1 MSHEYRVDQIQ
12 RFRVW
17 QGRFFSLFFLST
29 VAVGQP
35 LEEPLEEPSAK
46 DRPVPQIVE
55 SLTGAHH
62 LYMAGKYEEAMAA
75 YRLLAGDPT
84 DTPAGRVPAEL
95 GIARCYFRTGE
106 YAKASE
112 FLHLMDAA
120 KNAEWHYLSGLL
132 FQVAGAYDKVLFHA
146 RQAAKLDPR
155 HAQARL
161 LLAQMLETAGRPG
174 EALQAYHWFDQQLL
188 SQPELPRDA
197 EWVTAT
203 AIGFLRYSVITQTNV
218 VSRTKHVLHEMLQ
231 TAYERIDRTS
241 WPARIAAADLLREK
255 YNNDSDDG
263 CLADY
268 RAALRINANL
278 CEAHVGLGEVALQDW
293 KFEVVEV
300 HATAALDTNPNFP
313 PAIHLL
319 AKNHILERRYDE
331 AAEKCRRAL
340 EINPNDLVALSLK
353 AAAAACRFDDKEVA
367 GLERRVSAINPRCA
381 VFHQILG
388 DALSGIR
395 QYAASELR
403 FQKAIEF
410 DPTNAN
416 VHTELGM
423 MYMQW
428 GLEEKARDVLDVA
441 WELDPFNRRTKFTL
455 DLLDSLQRFA
465 SHETEHFI
473 IRFDPQKDPEIGPF
487 VANYM
492 ESIYEEVTGDFD
504 TTLIDKTLI
513 EIFPTQRS
521 FAVRIT
527 GKPWIPTV
535 GACSGRIIA
544 LASPRADPAL
554 KGPFDLARV
563 LKHEFAHTVTLA
575 ATKNRIPHWFT
586 EGLAVLT
593 ENAERSFR
601 WWVLIAEAVRRE
613 ELFTIESIN
622 WGFMRPRKPTDRQ
635 LAYAQSE
642 MICEYLIERF
652 GYDVLSKM
660 IVWYRDGF
668 TNEEVIRLKL
678 GVETADFDRDVQRW
692 IREEVAKLGFDL
704 TPPEE
709 VASIRTQI
717 EKDGETASL
726 LGRLA
731 KAAWDADDG
740 ESAFAAAQRALEA
753 DENEPRGLDVAARVY
768 GELLEGQVTD
778 AERSAYEEKLLP
790 ILQRL
795 RKVDPDGWTAPKLS
809 SRISLVREDWDQAV
823 EALTLLQRLCPIDP
837 ESWKGL
843 AGIYLERGD
852 DDLAVVQLLELARN
866 NVSDADV
873 PAQIAKIY
881 VRKNRLRDSIY
892 WYRRSL
898 FIAPFHVP
906 YRRALG
912 DVYMQVG
919 DTAAALRE
927 YIMLTKT
934 EPMRGAHFERAA
946 IAAHKLGDDEAARSF
961 ASKAVKLDPDSD
973 VQSLLGP

>member
-1 MSHEYRVDQIQ
+1 MSHRTGIDQI
-12 RFRVW
+12 RPWRVL
-17 QGRFFSLFFLST
+17 QGGLLGVLFLCP
-29 VAVGQP
+29 VVVGQP
-35 LEEPLEEPSAK
+35 PDEPSAEDNPAPK
-46 DRPVPQIVE
+46 TVD
-55 SLTGAHH
+55 SLAGAHQ
-62 LYMAGKYEEAMAA
+62 LYVAGEYEDAMGA
-75 YRLLAGDPT
+75 YRLLAGDPLAN
-84 DTPAGRVPAEL
+84 PAQKVRAEL
-95 GIARCYFRTGE
+95 GIVRCHLRTGE
-106 YAKASE
+106 YDQAAE
-112 FLHLMDAA
+112 FLHSMDAA
-120 KNAEWHYLSGLL
+120 ENAEWHYLSALL
-132 FQVAGAYDKVLFHA
+132 FQITGAYEKVLLHA
-146 RQAAKLDPR
+146 RQAANLDAR

-161 LLAQMLETAGRPG
+161 LFAQMLETTGKHA
-174 EALQAYHWFDQQLL
+174 EALKAYHWFERQLL
-188 SQPELPRDA
+188 SRADLPRDA

-203 AIGFLRYSVITQTNV
+203 ALGLLRYSVLTQANV

-255 YNNDSDDG
+255 FNNDPEDG

-268 RAALRINANL
+268 RAALRINPNL
-278 CEAHVGLGEVALQDW
+278 CEAHVGLGEIALQDW
-293 KFEVVEV
+293 EFEDVET

-319 AKNHILERRYDE
+319 AKNHILERKYDM
-331 AAEKCRRAL
+331 ASEKCRRAL

-367 GLERRVSAINPRCA
+367 ILERRISEINPRCA

-395 QYAASELR
+395 QYAASEAR
-403 FQKAIEF
+403 YKKAIEF

-465 SHETEHFI
+465 RHETEHFI
-473 IRFDPQKDPEIGPF
+473 IRFDPQKDPGIGPF

-544 LASPRADPAL
+544 LASPRPDPAL
-554 KGPFDLARV
+554 MGPFDLSRV
-563 LKHEFAHTVTLA
+563 LKHEFTHTVTLA

-586 EGLAVLT
+586 EGLAVLM
-593 ENAERSFR
+593 EDADRSFD
-601 WWVLIAEAVRRE
+601 WWELIAEAVRRD

-642 MICEYLIERF
+642 MVCEFLIERF
-652 GYDVLSKM
+652 GYHVLSKM
-660 IVWYRDGF
+660 IAWYREGF

-678 GVETADFDRDVQRW
+678 GIETADFDRDVKRW
-692 IREEVAKLGFDL
+692 IREKVAKLGFDL
-704 TPPEE
+704 TPPED
-709 VASIRTQI
+709 VAAIRTRI
-717 EKDGETASL
+717 EKEGETASL

-731 KAAWDADDG
+731 NAEWDADDA
-740 ESAFAAAQRALEA
+740 EKALATARRALEA
-753 DENEPRGLDVAARVY
+753 DENEPRGLEVVARMY
-768 GELLEGQVTD
+768 GELLEGKLPD
-778 AERSAYEEKLLP
+778 AERLAYEEELLP

-795 RKVDPDGWTAPKLS
+795 QEVDPDGWTAPKLL
-809 SRISLVREDWDQAV
+809 SRISLMRKDWDQAV
-823 EALTLLQRLCPIDP
+823 ESLQRLQRLCMIDP
-837 ESWKGL
+837 ESWQGL
-843 AGIYLERGD
+843 AGIYLERGH
-852 DDLAVVQLLELARN
+852 DDLAIAQLLELARN
-866 NVSDADV
+866 NVRDAEV
-873 PAQIAKIY
+873 PAQVAKIY
-881 VRKNRLRDSIY
+881 ARKDRLRDSIY

-898 FIAPFHVP
+898 FIAPFDVP
-906 YRRALG
+906 HRRALG
-912 DVYMQVG
+912 DAYLQVG

-934 EPMRGAHFERAA
+934 EPTRAAHFERAA
-946 IAAHKLGDDEAARSF
+946 IAAHKLGDDETARSF
-961 ASKAVKLDPDSD
+961 ASQAVKLDPDSD

>member
-1 MSHEYRVDQIQ
+1 
-12 RFRVW
+12 
-17 QGRFFSLFFLST
+17 
-29 VAVGQP
+29 
-35 LEEPLEEPSAK
+35 
-46 DRPVPQIVE
+46 
-55 SLTGAHH
+55 
-62 LYMAGKYEEAMAA
+62 
-75 YRLLAGDPT
+75 
-84 DTPAGRVPAEL
+84 
-95 GIARCYFRTGE
+95 
-106 YAKASE
+106 
-112 FLHLMDAA
+112 
-120 KNAEWHYLSGLL
+120 
-132 FQVAGAYDKVLFHA
+132 
-146 RQAAKLDPR
+146 R

-161 LLAQMLETAGRPG
+161 LFAQMLETTGKHAA
-174 EALQAYHWFDQQLL
+174 ALKAYHWFERQLL
-188 SQPELPRDA
+188 SRADLPRDA

-203 AIGFLRYSVITQTNV
+203 ALGLLRYSVLTQTNV

-255 YNNDSDDG
+255 FNNDPEDG

-268 RAALRINANL
+268 RAALRINPNL
-278 CEAHVGLGEVALQDW
+278 CEAHVGLGEIALQDW
-293 KFEVVEV
+293 EFEDVET

-319 AKNHILERRYDE
+319 AKNHILERKYDM
-331 AAEKCRRAL
+331 ASEKCRRAL

-367 GLERRVSAINPRCA
+367 ILERRISEINPRCA

-395 QYAASELR
+395 QYAASEAR
-403 FQKAIEF
+403 YKKAIEF

-465 SHETEHFI
+465 RHETEHFI
-473 IRFDPQKDPEIGPF
+473 IRFDPQKDPGIGPF

-544 LASPRADPAL
+544 LASPRPDPAL
-554 KGPFDLARV
+554 MGPFDLSRV

-593 ENAERSFR
+593 ENAERPFD
-601 WWVLIAEAVRRE
+601 WWELIAEAVRRD

-642 MICEYLIERF
+642 MVCEYLIERF

-660 IVWYRDGF
+660 IAWYRDGF

-678 GVETADFDRDVQRW
+678 GLETADFDRDVQRW

-709 VASIRTQI
+709 VAAIRAQI
-717 EKDGETASL
+717 EKEGETASL

-731 KAAWDADDG
+731 NAEWDADDA
-740 ESAFAAAQRALEA
+740 EKALATAQRALEA
-753 DENEPRGLDVAARVY
+753 DENEPRGLEVVARVY
-768 GELLEGQVTD
+768 GELLEGKLPD
-778 AERSAYEEKLLP
+778 AERSAYEEELLP

-795 RKVDPDGWTAPKLS
+795 RKVDPHGWTAPKLL
-809 SRISLVREDWDQAV
+809 SRISLMRKDWDQAV
-823 EALTLLQRLCPIDP
+823 ESLQLLQRLCPIDP
-837 ESWKGL
+837 ESWQGL
-843 AGIYLERGD
+843 AGIYLERGH
-852 DDLAVVQLLELARN
+852 DDLAMAQLLELARN
-866 NVSDADV
+866 NVRDAEV
-873 PAQIAKIY
+873 PVQVAKIY
-881 VRKNRLRDSIY
+881 ARKDRLRDSIY

-898 FIAPFHVP
+898 FIAPFDVP
-906 YRRALG
+906 HRRALG
-912 DVYMQVG
+912 DAYLQVG

-934 EPMRGAHFERAA
+934 EPSRAAHFERAA
-946 IAAHKLGDDEAARSF
+946 IAAHKLGDDETARSF
-961 ASKAVKLDPDSD
+961 ASQAVKLDPDSD